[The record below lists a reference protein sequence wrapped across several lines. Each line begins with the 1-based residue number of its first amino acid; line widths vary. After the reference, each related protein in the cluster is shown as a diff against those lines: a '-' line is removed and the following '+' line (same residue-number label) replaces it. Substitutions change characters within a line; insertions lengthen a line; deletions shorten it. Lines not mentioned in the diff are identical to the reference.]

1 MKPSKALLAL
11 FLFLPLV
18 SAAYGDVSCSRHAG
32 NGNAV
37 TQCVFDAGEF
47 DSLRD
52 GLSLDLNALAKS
64 ADDAARARLSVDA
77 GFAGFVRGSS
87 FASSAQGSHAVASS
101 AFDAECFSYSVNDK
115 TKTLSLS
122 YSPAC
127 QACHSSQSLSIAF
140 DSKPSARLSVAFK
153 IACKNVNTVFLGNG
167 VSDSVVPDAVRV
179 YAIDAK
185 ARGERVKF
193 IDYSSGKALAD
204 DAGAAES
211 ENCVLPSNSPATTV
225 RDKCVS
231 YLKERVYAKSGER
244 KLLLLGDPAWGGVPL
259 LELDFA
265 QILTGDQK
273 DGLSPSAHAAL
284 KAPSDRAFDADWYA
298 GLKAGLSPSTRLP
311 DASTY
316 LIVSRL
322 PGEAALIAR
331 QINASGRATES
342 KNLLMLSDSC
352 GGDDCL
358 ISCRSKRSF
367 EQLNG
372 MPYCSLDRDSHA
384 DFAQSPPL
392 CLQPAE
398 YNFNPS
404 TDCSDYGEVKRLMA
418 SHSLA
423 WLAFHSNY
431 FKSTAAELRALRGDF
446 DSSPDWYIFARA
458 SYDAGNG
465 AFKEF
470 DSLPRTLFLQSCYS
484 ASFDA
489 AGLKEVNSH
498 GGRDLNVL
506 RAFLRSGTT
515 AAPVNAIG
523 FSHVALFIVDS
534 LSICVTCND
543 QVVGEYNQWTVSD
556 PLTEVYVYARSKRSD
571 LGAAFNAV
579 DLRYFRQKFLAD
591 CFAKVSRGSGLQSEV
606 SGYCNKKFADY
617 YPDYVW
623 SIATMT
629 LAGVPNTVFS

>member
-1 MKPSKALLAL
+1 
-11 FLFLPLV
+11 
-18 SAAYGDVSCSRHAG
+18 
-32 NGNAV
+32 
-37 TQCVFDAGEF
+37 
-47 DSLRD
+47 
-52 GLSLDLNALAKS
+52 
-64 ADDAARARLSVDA
+64 
-77 GFAGFVRGSS
+77 
-87 FASSAQGSHAVASS
+87 
-101 AFDAECFSYSVNDK
+101 
-115 TKTLSLS
+115 
-122 YSPAC
+122 
-127 QACHSSQSLSIAF
+127 
-140 DSKPSARLSVAFK
+140 
-153 IACKNVNTVFLGNG
+153 
-167 VSDSVVPDAVRV
+167 
-179 YAIDAK
+179 
-185 ARGERVKF
+185 
-193 IDYSSGKALAD
+193 D